1 MDVRCL
7 LDGGKVPVLKT
18 REDWRLSLDELLS
31 IGKNRG
37 LGDMGSWDGKTGGLS
52 YKGYMRILIFGS
64 YKADLVYRMMDVME
78 INIGKKQSGFSME
91 RCACNVEME
100 ATVSGKHVFFSA
112 GLWKSQM
119 GDRGPGYETRIGV
132 SGSYL
137 NDPKSGKEAYDDAL
151 FSSSLLFSA

>member
-1 MDVRCL
+1 M
-7 LDGGKVPVLKT
+7 
-18 REDWRLSLDELLS
+18 
-31 IGKNRG
+31 I
-37 LGDMGSWDGKTGGLS
+37 
-52 YKGYMRILIFGS
+52 
-64 YKADLVYRMMDVME
+64 YRMMDIME
-78 INIGKKQSGFSME
+78 INIARGQSGFSMGH
-91 RCACNVEME
+91 CACRVDTES
-100 ATVSGKHVFFSA
+100 TVSGKHVFFSA